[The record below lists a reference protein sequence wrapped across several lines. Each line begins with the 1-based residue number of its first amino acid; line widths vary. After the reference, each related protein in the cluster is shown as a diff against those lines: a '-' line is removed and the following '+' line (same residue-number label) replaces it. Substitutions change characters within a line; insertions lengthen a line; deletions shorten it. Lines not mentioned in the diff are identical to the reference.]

1 MAEPRPHNSRLLPR
15 CLLRR
20 RLARIGPAH
29 GLLQLTGVVKA
40 SGARA
45 ELEGVARVYDFPS
58 SPRCVDVRVAA
69 SDAVKASHIQ
79 RSPLSMG
86 GLRELGVACSRN
98 KKNRSELLMRKMR
111 HSVPWFYLNRPP
123 LLPPRFLTVS
133 EICAWSF

>member
-1 MAEPRPHNSRLLPR
+1 M
-15 CLLRR
+15 
-20 RLARIGPAH
+20 
-29 GLLQLTGVVKA
+29 KA

-86 GLRELGVACSRN
+86 GLRELGMSLEWRALVI
-98 KKNRSELLMRKMR
+98 RKIGP
-111 HSVPWFYLNRPP
+111 SSL
-123 LLPPRFLTVS
+123 
-133 EICAWSF
+133 

>member
-1 MAEPRPHNSRLLPR
+1 MSGPAKALILDSEAPGSRDSRFRGRPQNHP
-15 CLLRR
+15 
-20 RLARIGPAH
+20 GGVTAH
-29 GLLQLTGVVKA
+29 GLLQLNGVVKA

-86 GLRELGVACSRN
+86 GLRELEQWRALVI
-98 KKNRSELLMRKMR
+98 RKI
-111 HSVPWFYLNRPP
+111 SPSSL
-123 LLPPRFLTVS
+123 
-133 EICAWSF
+133 

>member
-29 GLLQLTGVVKA
+29 GLLQLNGVVKA

-98 KKNRSELLMRKMR
+98 KKNRSELLMRKNATMFRGFLSIVR
-111 HSVPWFYLNRPP
+111 HSYRLASYQGRE
-123 LLPPRFLTVS
+123 PRRGH
-133 EICAWSF
+133 

>member
-20 RLARIGPAH
+20 RLERIGPAH
-29 GLLQLTGVVKA
+29 GLLQLKGVVKA

-86 GLRELGVACSRN
+86 GLRELEQWRALVI
-98 KKNRSELLMRKMR
+98 RKI
-111 HSVPWFYLNRPP
+111 SPSSL
-123 LLPPRFLTVS
+123 
-133 EICAWSF
+133 